1 MLAAYA
7 SLAAMGT
14 WYIPFQSNVSQY
26 VACGGV
32 HQRAATHTRNQ
43 RAVSVVHLQW
53 SPPHNYHGI
62 AVVTATVVANYSTYW
77 TNVRSHP
84 VSVSLGET
92 THPRASTSSPLNST
106 STTST
111 SRMTAA
117 GAADTENSSVTQQLD
132 FYHEFISLDQ
142 LQPAPAPSA
151 SGLPGDSLYSIVTE
165 TITVLNS
172 SVFQA
177 QERSPRFE
185 NQELYEK
192 IEAKYGAWENGGRPL
207 RAGLWAVLLNNLC
220 LLIYFKCSS
229 SPSRRELT

>member
-1 MLAAYA
+1 
-7 SLAAMGT
+7 MGT

-92 THPRASTSSPLNST
+92 TPPRASTGSLHNST
-106 STTST
+106 TTST
-111 SRMTAA
+111 STSGLTAA

-142 LQPAPAPSA
+142 LQPSAP
-151 SGLPGDSLYSIVTE
+151 GLPGDSLYSIVTE
-165 TITVLNS
+165 SITLLNS

-192 IEAKYGAWENGGRPL
+192 IEAKYGAWENSGRTL
-207 RAGLWAVLLNNLC
+207 SAGLWAVLVNNLC

>member
-1 MLAAYA
+1 
-7 SLAAMGT
+7 
-14 WYIPFQSNVSQY
+14 
-26 VACGGV
+26 
-32 HQRAATHTRNQ
+32 
-43 RAVSVVHLQW
+43 
-53 SPPHNYHGI
+53 
-62 AVVTATVVANYSTYW
+62 
-77 TNVRSHP
+77 
-84 VSVSLGET
+84 
-92 THPRASTSSPLNST
+92 
-106 STTST
+106 
-111 SRMTAA
+111 MTAA
-117 GAADTENSSVTQQLD
+117 GAADTENSSVTRQLD